1 MSRNRVF
8 LAAAA
13 AAGAALLSG
22 CADYLNH
29 YDTVTLEAGNAQKA
43 NMMLQ
48 TAEPFNPQSDNT
60 AIETD
65 GVRASDAVI
74 KYRNSQKAAPTQQP
88 NVTVN
93 VGTDAQ
99 SQ

>member
-1 MSRNRVF
+1 MSRNRVY
-8 LAAAA
+8 LVAAVT
-13 AAGAALLSG
+13 AGAALLSG

-60 AIETD
+60 AIDTD

-74 KYRNSQKAAPTQQP
+74 RYRNSQNAPQAQQ

-93 VGTDAQ
+93 VGKL
-99 SQ
+99 